1 MGGYKAL
8 NISYSANKALQ
19 KKMNLFQLLIGNFYL
34 TISCKL
40 LVVLYITIS
49 SKVYNIFIG
58 LIFFHSL
65 LNIYFFNIL

>member
-58 LIFFHSL
+58 LIFFPSL